1 MMAARVL
8 PEGTLCRG
16 AQRGASPS
24 ATDCKGLAPERP
36 GEAPQ
41 TPIST
46 RQLCAL
52 LALTRPALDALRER
66 GIAVHLG
73 PGKYAMEPTITAYV
87 QHLRGVASGRGG
99 EEQVISLTAERA
111 RLAREQA
118 DAVAIKNEVARGE
131 LVPAVEVERVW
142 GDVLRQ
148 VRARILA
155 VPSRLRQSLTLSA
168 VEVDAIDRELRE
180 ALVEL
185 GNGD

>member
-8 PEGTLCRG
+8 PEGALCRG
-16 AQRGASPS
+16 AQRDASPS
-24 ATDCKGLAPERP
+24 ATDRKGIAPERP

-41 TPIST
+41 TAVPAS
-46 RQLCAL
+46 RL
-52 LALTRPALDALRER
+52 LTLLSLSQTALDDLRRR
-66 GIAVHLG
+66 GIAVSLDKG
-73 PGKYAMEPTITAYV
+73 TYDLDATVRAYV
-87 QHLRGVASGRGG
+87 IHLRGVAGGRGG
-99 EEQVISLTAERA
+99 EAQVANLTAERA
-111 RLAREQA
+111 RLAKEQA
-118 DAVAIKNEVARGE
+118 DAAALKNEVARGE
-131 LVPAVEVERVW
+131 LVAAVEVERAW